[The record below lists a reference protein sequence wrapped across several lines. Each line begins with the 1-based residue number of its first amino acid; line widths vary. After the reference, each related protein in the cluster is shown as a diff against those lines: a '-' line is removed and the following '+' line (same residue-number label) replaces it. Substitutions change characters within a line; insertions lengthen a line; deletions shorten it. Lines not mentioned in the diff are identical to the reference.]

1 MWDLLGCYDTL
12 TVNTPLV
19 LIEIANFSIWLSS
32 AEAKT
37 ACRLFMGLR
46 NTLSNSSLFIIQE
59 VLC

>member
-1 MWDLLGCYDTL
+1 MRDLLDCYDAL
-12 TVNTPLV
+12 TVNTPFV

-46 NTLSNSSLFIIQE
+46 NTLSNSSLFIIPE
-59 VLC
+59 VFS